1 MSDPNT
7 MNSVATRVSG
17 GGVGS
22 SPYNN
27 VGSVLKYPLTLGE
40 VHTDTQNFI
49 LFHAKP
55 GGPRK
60 RSGSGGW
67 DTSDIALHIPP
78 GSMKTK
84 FTGNFTP
91 LTGGALFESA
101 GRTMGA
107 GMTGGAIAST
117 VATRFKGV
125 AAVVGVLAGV
135 GMNAIGEGWS
145 GGDSISEAVAKGIKK
160 LPDEAKKFASSA
172 GALAIANFG
181 GALAPVSAMEG
192 VGINPHIAMIYQ
204 GPGAF
209 RTHDMSFDFWPR
221 SYTEAV
227 AIKRIVQTFKRRMLP
242 KMHNFL
248 GMKSVYFD
256 FPHEF
261 FIDFFISTATGPKR
275 FDQMGIR
282 RSVLTAMDINF
293 DASASGP
300 AFYDNPVGD
309 PLPVH
314 TKLTLVFQETEFI
327 LDNPDLLD
335 QSTSDS
341 VQSTEI
347 APTVSSP
354 VAAANVSAPAPSG
367 GTWLAAYKRARAI
380 KPGTHFTWGG
390 GDDHDPG
397 EYHSFEKGEGG
408 Y

>member
-1 MSDPNT
+1 
-7 MNSVATRVSG
+7 
-17 GGVGS
+17 
-22 SPYNN
+22 
-27 VGSVLKYPLTLGE
+27 
-40 VHTDTQNFI
+40 
-49 LFHAKP
+49 
-55 GGPRK
+55 
-60 RSGSGGW
+60 
-67 DTSDIALHIPP
+67 
-78 GSMKTK
+78 MKTK

-125 AAVVGVLAGV
+125 AAVVGVLAGI

>member
-1 MSDPNT
+1 MSDPNL
-7 MNSVATRVSG
+7 MNNRAFGVSG
-17 GGVGS
+17 GVIGGGPGTAAGS
-22 SPYNN
+22 I
-27 VGSVLKYPLTLGE
+27 LKYPLTLGE
-40 VHTDTQNFI
+40 AHTDTQNFI

-55 GGPRK
+55 GGPRN
-60 RSGSGGW
+60 RGGSVGFGA
-67 DTSDIALHIPP
+67 SDIALHIPP

-125 AAVVGVLAGV
+125 AAVVGVLAGI

>member
-1 MSDPNT
+1 
-7 MNSVATRVSG
+7 
-17 GGVGS
+17 
-22 SPYNN
+22 
-27 VGSVLKYPLTLGE
+27 
-40 VHTDTQNFI
+40 
-49 LFHAKP
+49 
-55 GGPRK
+55 
-60 RSGSGGW
+60 
-67 DTSDIALHIPP
+67 
-78 GSMKTK
+78 MKTK

-125 AAVVGVLAGV
+125 AAVVGVLAGI

-300 AFYDNPVGD
+300 AFYDNPVSD

-314 TKLTLVFQETEFI
+314 TKLSLVFQETEFI
-327 LDNPDLLD
+327 LENAELPVN
-335 QSTSDS
+335 STSDK
-341 VQSTEI
+341 
-347 APTVSSP
+347 A
-354 VAAANVSAPAPSG
+354 SAVEPAPSRDQPVRDQQAPAG
-367 GTWLAAYKRARAI
+367 QSWIAEFKRAHAA
-380 KPGTHFTWGG
+380 GQVDFFWNG
-390 GDDHDPG
+390 GDGKKRGLYNSRHADGTD
-397 EYHSFEKGEGG
+397 
-408 Y
+408 